1 MKLIDR
7 LKKLKEV
14 AMPIKEPNISTIKEG
29 SNLIYIDIN
38 GIPRSIAI
46 YYSGYIGITKNLN
59 PIFFRIKYGKS
70 KITITNLFGAPI
82 NNKLFSFFGSM
93 NIKDCDILTYS
104 GKMFKASIERN
115 IDNIKLNRKKTNLE
129 DDTEILRGDYVYRET
144 ITPPSD
150 TRYAGGYNNPTINS
164 NVINPQGHYQ
174 QLEKLDEKQI
184 ASQTPLVSDK
194 KVIKETKRDTKFYRV
209 VKKEPAKPV
218 EKKEKKDTK
227 GGKY

>member
-14 AMPIKEPNISTIKEG
+14 AMPIQEPNISTIKEG
-29 SNLIYIDIN
+29 SNSIYIDIN

-82 NNKLFSFFGSM
+82 NNKLFTFFGSM

-104 GKMFKASIERN
+104 GRVFKASIDRD
-115 IDNIKLNRKKTNLE
+115 IDNININRKKTNFE
-129 DDTEILRGDYVYRET
+129 DDTEILREDYTYSKAT
-144 ITPPSD
+144 PSD
-150 TRYAGGYNNPTINS
+150 TRYAGGYNNPTINP
-164 NVINPQGHYQ
+164 NVINPQGYYQ

-184 ASQTPLVSDK
+184 ASQTPLASDRK
-194 KVIKETKRDTKFYRV
+194 IMKETKTDTKTYRAVKREPVKPVVRKEKRDTR
-209 VKKEPAKPV
+209 
-218 EKKEKKDTK
+218 